1 MLYKCEKCNKEFATK
16 QSYEKHLQRKSECSL
31 ETKLKLEK
39 KEFFCNFCNQ
49 GFTEKKNLL
58 RHLKN
63 NICSAYDEITLT
75 KSELINIYQKV
86 NKSVPD
92 EITNNNN
99 KNTINKSVLGNK
111 NNVNNNSNNNSLSYV
126 ENNQNIQIMV
136 NPFGKESQLPV
147 PAKVYFEA
155 MKNLIKGIPLLV
167 KYIHYNYDHPE
178 NMNIEGKGISSKYL
192 VVYDG
197 KDWNLANKKNIIHNL
212 ITDKKDQIDDFFD
225 EQVEN
230 NKISK
235 QMVKRYETQTE
246 KLDEVLNKDFR
257 GVKPSEE
264 STELYKELEEEM
276 NLLLENEKN
285 KKKKYEEQQSKKIIN
300 KKNIKKL

>member
-1 MLYKCEKCNKEFATK
+1 MTFTCDKCKKEFTCK
-16 QSYEKHLQRKSECSL
+16 QSYERHLSRLTDCSE
-31 ETKLKLEK
+31 ETREKLENKNFICEFCK
-39 KEFFCNFCNQ
+39 K
-49 GFTEKKNLL
+49 GFTEKRNLQ
-58 RHLKN
+58 RH
-63 NICSAYDEITLT
+63 I
-75 KSELINIYQKV
+75 KV
-86 NKSVPD
+86 FCKGPETIILSKETFNDILNKYNKSVPD

-264 STELYKELEEEM
+264 SAELYKELEEEM

-285 KKKKYEEQQSKKIIN
+285 KKKKYEEEQSKKIIN

>member
-1 MLYKCEKCNKEFATK
+1 MKYVCEKC
-16 QSYEKHLQRKSECSL
+16 
-31 ETKLKLEK
+31 K
-39 KEFFCNFCNQ
+39 KEFLCKQAYDRHLLRITDCSEDTRDRLENKEYICEFCKK
-49 GFTEKKNLL
+49 GFTEKRNLQ
-58 RHLKN
+58 RHIKIFCKGPETILLSKETFN
-63 NICSAYDEITLT
+63 DIL
-75 KSELINIYQKV
+75 
-86 NKSVPD
+86 NKY
-92 EITNNNN
+92 N
-99 KNTINKSVLGNK
+99 KNENQNINKLHNKTSINKSVIGNH
-111 NNVNNNSNNNSLSYV
+111 NNVNYV

-136 NPFGKESQLPV
+136 NPFGKESQIPV

-167 KYIHYNYDHPE
+167 KYIHYNYEHPE
-178 NMNIEGKGISSKYL
+178 NMNIESKGISSKYL

-197 KDWNLANKKNIIHNL
+197 QDWNLANKKNVIHNL

-230 NKISK
+230 NKLSK

-257 GVKPSEE
+257 GVKPSDE
-264 STELYKELEEEM
+264 SAELYKELEEEM

-285 KKKKYEEQQSKKIIN
+285 KKKKYEEELSKKTIN

>member
-1 MLYKCEKCNKEFATK
+1 MLYQCNKCKKEFPTK
-16 QSYEKHLQRKSECSL
+16 QSYEKHLQRKNECSE
-31 ETKLKLEK
+31 ETKSKLEN
-39 KEFFCNFCNQ
+39 KEFCCNFCNK

-63 NICSAYDEITLT
+63 NICNANDKVTLT
-75 KSELINIYQKV
+75 KAELINIYQKV
-86 NKSVPD
+86 KKDVPD
-92 EITNNNN
+92 EIINNNN
-99 KNTINKSVLGNK
+99 KVIKSVIGNH
-111 NNVNNNSNNNSLSYV
+111 NNVNYV

-136 NPFGKESQLPV
+136 NPFGKESQIPV

-167 KYIHYNYDHPE
+167 KYIHYNYEHPE

-197 KDWNLANKKNIIHNL
+197 QDWNLANKKNVIHNL

-230 NKISK
+230 NKLSK

-257 GVKPSEE
+257 GVKPSDE
-264 STELYKELEEEM
+264 SAELYKELEEEM

-285 KKKKYEEQQSKKIIN
+285 KKKKYEEELSKKSIN